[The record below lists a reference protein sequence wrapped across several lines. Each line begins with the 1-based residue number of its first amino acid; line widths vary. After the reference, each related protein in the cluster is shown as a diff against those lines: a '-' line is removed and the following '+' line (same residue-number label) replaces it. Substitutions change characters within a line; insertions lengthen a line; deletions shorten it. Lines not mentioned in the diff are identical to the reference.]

1 MSKVVEK
8 CQKWQHLNVVFEQ
21 LTKGAGLQLC
31 SAKMDYSSSLVSSK
45 KRKLKSAKN
54 GGKVPKNSQNGNI
67 RMVPLQH

>member
-1 MSKVVEK
+1 MVEK
-8 CQKWQHLNVVFEQ
+8 CQKRKRPNVVFEQ
-21 LTKGAGLQLC
+21 LPKGAGLQLC
-31 SAKMDYSSSLVSSK
+31 STKMACSSPLVSSR